1 MTIEKGIKIILE
13 DVFLE
18 EIELNKV
25 ENKFDSQIDTKDMK
39 DSKEIMEISGQLM
52 HNTENKKLFKYI
64 LAVDF
69 KLEDQFD
76 ISLVYDSYFKVET
89 NDGNKEIDLNR
100 ELLTNGFNNYL
111 WPYVTEQISNIT
123 SKMNIERK
131 IIIPAYGVIADEQS
145 GN

>member
-1 MTIEKGIKIILE
+1 MTIDNDIKIILE
-13 DVFLE
+13 NIFLE

-25 ENKFDSQIDTKDMK
+25 KKGFDSQIVAKDKK

-52 HNTENKKLFKYI
+52 YNTENKKLFKYI

-89 NDGNKEIDLNR
+89 NNGNNEIDLNR
-100 ELLTNGFNNYL
+100 ELLTNRFNNYL

-123 SKMNIERK
+123 SKMNIEKK

>member
-1 MTIEKGIKIILE
+1 MTIDNDIKIILE
-13 DVFLE
+13 NIFLE

-52 HNTENKKLFKYI
+52 YNTENTKLFKYV

-89 NDGNKEIDLNR
+89 NNRNNQIELNR
-100 ELLTNGFNNYL
+100 KLLTNGFNNYL

-131 IIIPAYGVIADEQS
+131 IIIPAYGVIADEKS